1 MAVIK
6 CRWLNKGRIV
16 VNPDGQVFPCCYFAN
31 THYFTENDNSYN
43 SRGHGTD
50 WWHKDPGQQ
59 VMAKYEQNKSHLNV
73 NNKTIEEVLS
83 HEWYEKTLPES
94 WEKQETRDER
104 CIRYCQVEHEGV
116 ELYD

>member
-1 MAVIK
+1 
-6 CRWLNKGRIV
+6 V

-31 THYFTENDNSYN
+31 NHYFTENDNTYN